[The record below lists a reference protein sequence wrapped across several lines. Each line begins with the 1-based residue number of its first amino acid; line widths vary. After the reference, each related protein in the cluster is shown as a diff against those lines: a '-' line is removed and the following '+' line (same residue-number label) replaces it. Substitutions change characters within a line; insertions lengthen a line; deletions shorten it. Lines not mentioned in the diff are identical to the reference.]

1 MIEAGQL
8 AAVQPALTLPA
19 GCQLRL
25 ATLADLE
32 TLLQLERYCFS
43 PWLAFGRA
51 CWRRRLHQPQAV
63 WLVEHEAQVVAWLDL
78 QPYTRWRQLVIRVL
92 AVHWHWR
99 RQGLGR
105 QLLCWAEYRAR
116 QLGLTRLRLDVDCTN
131 SAALALYR
139 YAGFVRVRELPDYY
153 GIGRSGWRLMRE
165 LSSLPAEESEQ
176 ACFPSSPT
184 TGAY

>member
-1 MIEAGQL
+1 MINVGKVVENMS
-8 AAVQPALTLPA
+8 ALSLPD
-19 GCQLRL
+19 GCRLRS

-51 CWRRRLHQPQAV
+51 RWRRRLHQPQAV
-63 WLVEHEAQVVAWLDL
+63 WLVEHDAQVVAWLDL
-78 QPYTRWRQLVIRVL
+78 QPYVRWRQLVIRVL

-105 QLLCWAEYRAR
+105 QLLCLAEHRAR
-116 QLGLTRLRLDVDCTN
+116 MLGLTRLRLDVDCTN

-139 YAGFVRVRELPDYY
+139 LAGFARAGELPDYY
-153 GIGRSGWRLMRE
+153 GIGRSGWRLVRE
-165 LSSLPAEESEQ
+165 LSSLPAEESEPP
-176 ACFPSSPT
+176 CFPSSPT
-184 TGAY
+184 TGAC